1 MDTVQKHA
9 EQHIE
14 SVLTKIEQLFLQH
27 ELVGEGCKDLSAFER
42 GLMKELDQ
50 DGFMH
55 ECLKKVLSID
65 YYVTDALSH
74 LDHYNSLLKEL

>member
-1 MDTVQKHA
+1 M
-9 EQHIE
+9 
-14 SVLTKIEQLFLQH
+14 
-27 ELVGEGCKDLSAFER
+27 FER
-42 GLMKELDQ
+42 ELMKELDE

-65 YYVTDALSH
+65 YYVSDALSQ